1 MKPREMGVCV
11 YVTLETLPS
20 LLGVAILLISGCSN
34 VSLMS
39 LNIAEVSVSCLIKSL
54 FIRTI

>member
-20 LLGVAILLISGCSN
+20 LLGVAMLLISGCSN

-39 LNIAEVSVSCLIKSL
+39 LNIAEVSVSFLIKSL
-54 FIRTI
+54 FIRTT